1 MEPFSFV
8 FSVHSRNFLSLC
20 RYEGIMYIYKK
31 EGRVVGRERRCDVT
45 FMDIYSSA
53 VRCGA
58 AAVFRVVSQG
68 LY

>member
-1 MEPFSFV
+1 
-8 FSVHSRNFLSLC
+8 
-20 RYEGIMYIYKK
+20 MYIYKK